1 MGNPDR
7 VSLRSSL
14 ANRTV
19 LVIDDNEGVRTAFD
33 VLLSLHGA
41 RVVGAATPTEG
52 LAALGNKPSADLVI
66 QDMNFRREA
75 TSGEEGIALFREIR
89 RRAPDMP
96 IILLTAWTH
105 LETAVELVKAGAADY
120 IAKPWDDDRL
130 LTTVRN
136 LLDLRSARAEAQE
149 IRAERREAR
158 DALAERFDLCSIV
171 YASESMHTLVAM
183 ATQVAH
189 ADVPVLITG
198 PNGAGKEVLADIVQ
212 ANSAVRGKPY
222 LKVNL
227 GALPNE
233 LIEAEL
239 FGTESGAFTG
249 AKARIGRFEAAD
261 GGTLFL
267 DELGNLSGGGQA
279 KLLRVL
285 QTGEFE
291 RLGSNTTRQTRVRV
305 IAATNA
311 NLREAIREGR
321 FREDLFYRLNVIEL
335 EIPALVERREDILAL
350 ARHFL
355 QDGFSLTPEA
365 ERALTQYSWPG
376 NVRELQ
382 NVMRRAC
389 LLSKEPAIGVAALNL
404 PASSTPANEEPA
416 LDRVTVEQALAR
428 AQGVVAQ
435 AARELG
441 LSRQAL
447 YRRMEKL
454 GLKGDIG
461 RSPPPLS

>member
-1 MGNPDR
+1 MSSPAAN
-7 VSLRSSL
+7 VLRSSL
-14 ANRTV
+14 AGRTV
-19 LVIDDNEGVRTAFD
+19 LVVDDSEAVRTAFD
-33 VLLSLHGA
+33 VLLSIHGA
-41 RVVGAATPTEG
+41 SVVGAATPAEG
-52 LAALGNKPSADLVI
+52 LTTLQRQPVDLVI

-75 TSGEEGIALFREIR
+75 TSGEEGISLFREIR
-89 RRAPDMP
+89 RRFPEIP

-120 IAKPWDDDRL
+120 ISKPWNDDRL
-130 LTTVRN
+130 LTTLRN
-136 LLDLRSARAEAQE
+136 LLDLKSARAEAQKL
-149 IRAERREAR
+149 RAEQSAARE
-158 DALAERFDLCSIV
+158 ALAEQFDLCSIV
-171 YASESMHTLVAM
+171 YASQAMHTLVAM

-212 ANSAVRGKPY
+212 ANSAARGKPY

-227 GALPNE
+227 GALPND

-239 FGTESGAFTG
+239 FGTEAGAFTG
-249 AKARIGRFEAAD
+249 ARARTGRFEAAD

-267 DELGNLSGGGQA
+267 DELGNLSGSGQA

-285 QTGEFE
+285 QTGQFE
-291 RLGSNTTRQTRVRV
+291 RLGSNTTRHTRVRV

-311 NLREAIREGR
+311 NLRQAIREGR

-335 EIPALVERREDILAL
+335 EVPAIVERRDDILPL

-355 QDGFSLTPEA
+355 EAGFALTPEA
-365 ERALTQYSWPG
+365 ERALIQYTWPG

-389 LLSKEPAIGVAALNL
+389 LLSAERLIGISALSL
-404 PASSTPANEEPA
+404 PATPTTSAEEPT
-416 LDRVTVEQALAR
+416 LDRAAVEQALAR

-454 GLKGDIG
+454 GLA
-461 RSPPPLS
+461 RPQSPPQMS

>member
-1 MGNPDR
+1 MAAFPET
-7 VSLRSSL
+7 S
-14 ANRTV
+14 V
-19 LVIDDNEGVRTAFD
+19 LVIDDNEAVRTAFD
-33 VLLSLHGA
+33 VLLSIHGA
-41 RVVGAATPTEG
+41 RVLTAASPTEG
-52 LAALGNKPSADLVI
+52 LARLSREPVDLVI

-75 TSGEEGIALFREIR
+75 TSGEEGVSLFREIR
-89 RRAPDMP
+89 SKYPEVP

-120 IAKPWDDDRL
+120 VAKPWDDARL

-136 LLDLRSARAEAQE
+136 LLDLRRARAEAQAL
-149 IRAERREAR
+149 RAQRRSAREA
-158 DALAERFDLCSIV
+158 LAHQYDLRGIV
-171 YASESMHTLVAM
+171 YESDAMHALIST
-183 ATQVAH
+183 ATQIAH

-212 ANSAVRGKPY
+212 ANSSVRTRPY

-227 GALPNE
+227 GALPDD
-233 LIEAEL
+233 LMEAEL
-239 FGTESGAFTG
+239 FGTETGAFTG
-249 AKARIGRFEAAD
+249 ARARIGRFEAAD
-261 GGTLFL
+261 GGTLFM
-267 DELGNLSGGGQA
+267 DELGNLSGSGQA

-291 RLGSNTTRQTRVRV
+291 RLGSNATRHTRVRV
-305 IAATNA
+305 IAATNS
-311 NLREAIREGR
+311 NLRLAMREGR

-335 EIPALVERREDILAL
+335 EIPALAERPQDVGAL

-355 QDGFSLTPEA
+355 DPQFTLSQD
-365 ERALTQYSWPG
+365 ALDALARHSWPG

-382 NVMRRAC
+382 NTIRRAC
-389 LLSKEPAIGVAALNL
+389 LLAATRTIDAAALML
-404 PASSTPANEEPA
+404 PAMSPQVATDEVSV
-416 LDRVTVEQALAR
+416 DRQTIEQALER

-454 GLKGDIG
+454 GL
-461 RSPPPLS
+461 RSPS